1 MLDFQQIKAQSP
13 PALQYFER
21 GILREY
27 LQYKILQGIFESKLA
42 SRISFMGGT
51 ALRILYGNN
60 RFSKDI
66 DLDNFGLS
74 WAEFEE
80 LVESVKRFL
89 SLEGFEVELKQVE
102 KAAYHCNIRF
112 PHILFEQGISPLEQE
127 KILIQVDT
135 WGQGYD
141 YQPEARILN
150 KFDVFTQIR
159 ATPLPILLSQKIYAA
174 VYRKRPKGRDFYDI
188 TFLLA
193 QTKPD
198 FGYLQQMTGVKTS
211 EGVRKLLLERIE
223 GVDMDA
229 LADDV
234 APFLI
239 SKGDRKRVRLFK
251 VYWEQVDLEWD

>member
-1 MLDFQQIKAQSP
+1 MLDFRQIKAQYP
-13 PALQYFER
+13 PALQNYER

-60 RFSKDI
+60 RFSEDI

-74 WAEFEE
+74 WAEFEA
-80 LVESVKRFL
+80 LVANVKRFL
-89 SLEGFEVELKQVE
+89 SLEGFEAEVKQVE

-112 PHILFEQGISPLEQE
+112 PHILFEHGISPLEQE

-135 WGQGYD
+135 WAQVYE
-141 YQPEARILN
+141 YQPEVRILN
-150 KFDVFTQIR
+150 KFDVFTEIR

-174 VYRKRPKGRDFYDI
+174 INRKRPKGRDFYDM

-198 FGYLQQMTGVKTS
+198 YGFLRQMLGAGTAEEIRKMVS
-211 EGVRKLLLERIE
+211 ERLE
-223 GVDMDA
+223 GMDMDA
-229 LADDV
+229 LANDV

-239 SKGDRKRVRLFK
+239 SDEDRKRVSMFK
-251 VYWEQVDLEWD
+251 AFWEQAVLE

>member
-1 MLDFQQIKAQSP
+1 MLDFQQIKAQYP
-13 PALQYFER
+13 PALQNYER

-27 LQYKILQGIFESKLA
+27 LQHKILQGIFESKLA
-42 SRISFMGGT
+42 SRVSFMGGT

-60 RFSKDI
+60 RFSEDI

-74 WAEFEE
+74 WAEFEV
-80 LVESVKRFL
+80 LVENVKRFL
-89 SLEGFEVELKQVE
+89 SLEGFEVEVTKVE

-141 YQPEARILN
+141 YQPEVRILN
-150 KFDVFTQIR
+150 KFDVFTEIR

-174 VYRKRPKGRDFYDI
+174 INRKRPKGRDFYDI

-198 FGYLQQMTGVKTS
+198 YGYLCQMLGAGTAEAIREKMS
-211 EGVRKLLLERIE
+211 ERLE
-223 GVDMDA
+223 GMDLVA

-239 SKGDRKRVRLFK
+239 SKGDRKRVSLFK